1 MKQQYTQ
8 YASFR
13 DYADNVRRLTENV
26 NAANTVLGKQA
37 QANIVEEGVT
47 PAIFSGH
54 HIYVMIKVKP
64 PTENSAVNID
74 RKRHLELLGELTLG
88 VRDIVRDSEGALLE
102 AQGPVIHCFVPDSSG
117 SESVALKV
125 ITNIGIFT
133 QTIFMKHYG
142 DEVEKIV
149 IAQGHGDS
157 LFVNSL
163 SKQRDHSIVSIAPS
177 ANYSAKELW
186 KNEKT
191 SQNGDVFLVG
201 KNSDVRRTN
210 VSYLLADKKVDS
222 KQLDANFSNARGM
235 VKISAANASLPDSN
249 SPESPTL
256 EEPHESYSISFRA
269 DMDGFTAKVADAF
282 KQGQDDVYQL
292 GELFYDVMV
301 QARDFCKEYDLV
313 QMPWAGDCFNALIMH
328 DCDDREAYQEKRK
341 NTIINI
347 AVEFE
352 TYMKRKF
359 PEINWAFSTAAGD
372 LENAQ
377 KCNLLVARLELDGIN
392 LLVSAGKPVV
402 RSLRGL
408 VSESPTAGR
417 GVLWREDATMLEKNY
432 RQILKEC
439 LGGENFRH
447 YSLAEARVAAAK
459 NASHSRRPVYS
470 NVVAQTTGSIMTP
483 KTRPYSNVK

>member
-117 SESVALKV
+117 DESVALEV
-125 ITNIGIFT
+125 IANIGIFT
-133 QTIFMKHYG
+133 QNIFMKHYAE
-142 DEVEKIV
+142 EVEKII
-149 IAQGHGDS
+149 IAQGYGDS

-163 SKQRDHSIVSIAPS
+163 SEHRDHSIVSIAPS

-191 SQNGDVFLVG
+191 SQNGDIFLVG

-210 VSYLLADKKVDS
+210 VSYLLAGKKVDS
-222 KQLDANFSNARGM
+222 KQFDANYSNAREM

-249 SPESPTL
+249 SPDSPTL
-256 EEPHESYSISFRA
+256 DEPHESYSISFSMA
-269 DMDGFTAKVADAF
+269 AYLECINF
-282 KQGQDDVYQL
+282 
-292 GELFYDVMV
+292 ELSD
-301 QARDFCKEYDLV
+301 
-313 QMPWAGDCFNALIMH
+313 
-328 DCDDREAYQEKRK
+328 
-341 NTIINI
+341 T
-347 AVEFE
+347 
-352 TYMKRKF
+352 T
-359 PEINWAFSTAAGD
+359 
-372 LENAQ
+372 
-377 KCNLLVARLELDGIN
+377 RLPAIT
-392 LLVSAGKPVV
+392 S
-402 RSLRGL
+402 
-408 VSESPTAGR
+408 
-417 GVLWREDATMLEKNY
+417 
-432 RQILKEC
+432 
-439 LGGENFRH
+439 
-447 YSLAEARVAAAK
+447 
-459 NASHSRRPVYS
+459 
-470 NVVAQTTGSIMTP
+470 
-483 KTRPYSNVK
+483 